1 MLDREVE
8 ISLRK
13 QALLLNVSR
22 SRVYYRPVINDDSE
36 IANLIS
42 EIYLSSDCRYGYRKI
57 AADLLNRDIVVNKKR
72 VLRLMQEMGLEGLY
86 PKRFVNTSIKN
97 AQHKIYPYLLKDLDI
112 NKQNQVWASDITY
125 IKMDGYFM
133 YFVAIIDLFSRYI
146 ISYNLSHS
154 LELESFFYP
163 KSRRKN
169 INIPFFTNDK
179 NLIFYS
185 ICTIFGFNMSGTNKL
200 EFVCTAYGIKSAHI

>member
-22 SRVYYRPVINDDSE
+22 SRVYYRPVINGDSE

-57 AADLLNRDIVVNKKR
+57 AADLLNRDIVVNKKK

-97 AQHKIYPYLLKDLDI
+97 AQHKIYPYLLKDLDV

-154 LELESFFYP
+154 LELESCLLALSEALKVARP
-163 KSRRKN
+163 E
-169 INIPFFTNDK
+169 
-179 NLIFYS
+179 IFNSDCISSNRYE
-185 ICTIFGFNMSGTNKL
+185 IL
-200 EFVCTAYGIKSAHI
+200 